1 MRLIVLGDKPDT
13 SRSVALPRAVLWVVP
28 LALLGGL
35 LLAGLVGYRLAV
47 AQIGKLPEDLVSA
60 WGGELQ
66 SLASRT
72 ADLKYSSAREGRAY
86 ASRLAAL
93 QARLLRMEA
102 VGQRLASA
110 AKLDGGEFDFD
121 QEPAFGGPYT
131 SENPGVSAPTEFS
144 LALDRL
150 ASQIENRE
158 TQLQVMERL
167 LANRELALDV
177 AVDGW
182 PVASGYV
189 SSVFGRRTDPFSGRQ
204 AFHKGLDFTA
214 RPGTPVMAVASGVVT
229 WAGWD
234 KDYGKLIE
242 IRHSDGYRSRYAHN
256 SEIVVKPGQVV
267 KKGEKI
273 AKVGATG
280 RASGAHLHLEVLANG
295 QLVDPRQYIGTR
307 RAVR

>member
-1 MRLIVLGDKPDT
+1 MRIIVLGDKPDT
-13 SRSVALPRAVLWVVP
+13 TRSVALPRAVLWLAP
-28 LALLGGL
+28 LMLVCCL
-35 LLAGLVGYRLAV
+35 LLAAIAGYRMAI
-47 AQIGKLPEDLVSA
+47 AQAGKLPSDLVSA
-60 WGGELQ
+60 WGGELE
-66 SLASRT
+66 SLDSKASE
-72 ADLKYSSAREGRAY
+72 LKESSAREGRAY

-131 SENPGVSAPTEFS
+131 SESAGDSAPTEFS

-150 ASQIENRE
+150 ATQIENRE

-167 LANRELALDV
+167 LVNRELALDV

-242 IRHSDGYRSRYAHN
+242 VRHSDGYRSRYAHN
-256 SEIVVKPGQVV
+256 SEILVKPGEVV
-267 KKGEKI
+267 MKGQKI

-280 RASGAHLHLEVLANG
+280 RASGTHLHLEVLANG

>member
-1 MRLIVLGDKPDT
+1 MTDPADYSIPE
-13 SRSVALPRAVLWVVP
+13 AA
-28 LALLGGL
+28 LAL
-35 LLAGLVGYRLAV
+35 
-47 AQIGKLPEDLVSA
+47 
-60 WGGELQ
+60 
-66 SLASRT
+66 
-72 ADLKYSSAREGRAY
+72 REGRLTARQLVT
-86 ASRLAAL
+86 AALDRIAQRNDRLHAFTHLNPDALAEADRADAMLAAGAAPPLCGIPVAAKDLIDVGGLPATL

-131 SENPGVSAPTEFS
+131 SENLGDSAPTEFS

-167 LANRELALDV
+167 LVNRELALDV

-267 KKGEKI
+267 KKGQKI

-280 RASGAHLHLEVLANG
+280 RASGTHLHLEVLANG

>member
-13 SRSVALPRAVLWVVP
+13 SRSVALPRAVLWAVP

-66 SLASRT
+66 SLESRT
-72 ADLKYSSAREGRAY
+72 ADLKESSAREGRAY

-131 SENPGVSAPTEFS
+131 SENLGDSAPTEFS

-167 LANRELALDV
+167 LVNRELALDV

-267 KKGEKI
+267 KKGQKI

-280 RASGAHLHLEVLANG
+280 RASGTHLHLEVLANG

>member
-13 SRSVALPRAVLWVVP
+13 SRSVALPRAVLWAVP
-28 LALLGGL
+28 LALVGCL

-47 AQIGKLPEDLVSA
+47 TQVGKLPEDLVSA

-66 SLASRT
+66 SLESRT
-72 ADLKYSSAREGRAY
+72 ADLKESSAREGRAY

-110 AKLDGGEFDFD
+110 AKLDGGELDFD

-131 SENPGVSAPTEFS
+131 SENLGDSVPTEFS

-167 LANRELALDV
+167 LVNRELALDV

-267 KKGEKI
+267 MKGQKI

-280 RASGAHLHLEVLANG
+280 RASGTHLHLEVLANG

-307 RAVR
+307 RAAR

>member
-1 MRLIVLGDKPDT
+1 
-13 SRSVALPRAVLWVVP
+13 
-28 LALLGGL
+28 
-35 LLAGLVGYRLAV
+35 
-47 AQIGKLPEDLVSA
+47 
-60 WGGELQ
+60 
-66 SLASRT
+66 
-72 ADLKYSSAREGRAY
+72 
-86 ASRLAAL
+86 
-93 QARLLRMEA
+93 MEA

-131 SENPGVSAPTEFS
+131 SENSTESAPTEFS

-150 ASQIENRE
+150 ANQIENRE
-158 TQLQVMERL
+158 TQLEVMERL
-167 LANRELALDV
+167 LVNRSLALDV

-214 RPGTPVMAVASGVVT
+214 RTGTPVMAVASGVVT

-234 KDYGKLIE
+234 KDYGRLIE

-256 SEIVVKPGQVV
+256 SEILVKPGQVV
-267 KKGEKI
+267 MKGQKI

-280 RASGAHLHLEVLANG
+280 RASGSHLHLEVLANG

-307 RAVR
+307 RAIR

>member
-13 SRSVALPRAVLWVVP
+13 PRSVALPRSAVWAVPVV
-28 LALLGGL
+28 LVLSL
-35 LLAGLVGYRLAV
+35 LLAGYAGYRLAL
-47 AQIGKLPEDLVSA
+47 ANAGELPEDLVSA
-60 WGGELQ
+60 WNGELK
-66 SLASRT
+66 SLDART
-72 ADLKYSSAREGRAY
+72 IDLKESSAREGRAY
-86 ASRLAAL
+86 AARLAAL

-131 SENPGVSAPTEFS
+131 SESASDNAPTEFS

-150 ASQIENRE
+150 ANQIRNRE
-158 TQLQVMERL
+158 TQLEVMERL
-167 LANRELALDV
+167 LVNRNLALDV
-177 AVDGW
+177 AIDGW

-189 SSVFGRRTDPFSGRQ
+189 SSVFGRRTDPFSGKQ

-214 RPGTPVMAVASGVVT
+214 RVGTPVMAVASGVVT

-234 KDYGKLIE
+234 KDYGRLIE

-256 SEIVVKPGQVV
+256 SQILVKAGDVV
-267 KKGEKI
+267 KKGQKI

>member
-13 SRSVALPRAVLWVVP
+13 SRSVALPRAALWAVP
-28 LALLGGL
+28 VALLLCL
-35 LLAGLVGYRLAV
+35 LLAAFAGYRLAL
-47 AQIGKLPEDLVSA
+47 ANAGELPQDLVSA
-60 WGGELQ
+60 WNGELE
-66 SLASRT
+66 SLDART
-72 ADLKYSSAREGRAY
+72 AELKQSSAREGRAY
-86 ASRLAAL
+86 AARLAAL

-131 SENPGVSAPTEFS
+131 SESASDNAPTEFS

-150 ASQIENRE
+150 ANQIQNRE
-158 TQLQVMERL
+158 TQLEVMERL
-167 LANRELALDV
+167 LVNRNLALDV

-189 SSVFGRRTDPFSGRQ
+189 SSVFGRRTDPFSGKQ

-214 RPGTPVMAVASGVVT
+214 RVGTPVMAVASGVVT
-229 WAGWD
+229 WSGWD
-234 KDYGKLIE
+234 KDYGRLIE

-256 SEIVVKPGQVV
+256 SEILVKPGDVV
-267 KKGEKI
+267 KKGQKI

>member
-1 MRLIVLGDKPDT
+1 MRLIVLGDRPDT
-13 SRSVALPRAVLWVVP
+13 PRSVALPRAALWAVPVALVLC
-28 LALLGGL
+28 L
-35 LLAGLVGYRLAV
+35 LLAGFAGYRLAL
-47 AQIGKLPEDLVSA
+47 ANAGALPEDLVSA
-60 WGGELQ
+60 WNGELK
-66 SLASRT
+66 SLDART
-72 ADLKYSSAREGRAY
+72 ADLKESSAREGRAY
-86 ASRLAAL
+86 AARLAAL

-131 SENPGVSAPTEFS
+131 SESASDNAPTEFS

-150 ASQIENRE
+150 ANQIQNRE
-158 TQLQVMERL
+158 TQLEVMERL
-167 LANRELALDV
+167 LVNRNLALDV

-189 SSVFGRRTDPFSGRQ
+189 SSVFGRRTDPFSGKQ

-214 RPGTPVMAVASGVVT
+214 RVGTPVMAVASGVVT

-234 KDYGKLIE
+234 KDYGRLIE

-256 SEIVVKPGQVV
+256 SEILVKPGDVV
-267 KKGEKI
+267 KKGQKI

>member
-13 SRSVALPRAVLWVVP
+13 SRSVALPRAVLWAVP

-66 SLASRT
+66 SLESRT
-72 ADLKYSSAREGRAY
+72 ADLKESSAREGRAY

-131 SENPGVSAPTEFS
+131 SENLGDSAPTEFS

-158 TQLQVMERL
+158 TQLQIMERL
-167 LANRELALDV
+167 LVNRELALDV

-267 KKGEKI
+267 KKGQKI

-280 RASGAHLHLEVLANG
+280 RASGTHLHLEVLANG

>member
-1 MRLIVLGDKPDT
+1 MRLIVLGDRPDT
-13 SRSVALPRAVLWVVP
+13 SRSVALPRAVLWAVP
-28 LALLGGL
+28 ALLALCL
-35 LLAGLVGYRLAV
+35 LLAGLAGYRLAI
-47 AQIGKLPEDLVSA
+47 AQAGELPGDLVSA
-60 WGGELQ
+60 WDNALTT
-66 SLASRT
+66 LDVRAS
-72 ADLKYSSAREGRAY
+72 DLKKTSALEGRAY

-102 VGQRLASA
+102 VGQRLATA

-131 SENPGVSAPTEFS
+131 TENATESTPTEFS
-144 LALDRL
+144 IALDHL
-150 ASQIENRE
+150 AAQIEDRE
-158 TQLQVMERL
+158 TQLDVMERL
-167 LANRELALDV
+167 LVNRSLALEV

-214 RPGTPVMAVASGVVT
+214 RAGTVVMAVASGVVT

-234 KDYGKLIE
+234 KDYGRLIE

-256 SEIVVKPGQVV
+256 SAILVKPGQVV
-267 KKGEKI
+267 MKGEKI

-280 RASGAHLHLEVLANG
+280 RASGTHLHLEVLAGG

-307 RAVR
+307 RAAR